1 MGLRAKLAQATYNLE
16 RGEKERSV
24 NHWERR
30 LDDITHSN
38 LRCQHWQLSAL
49 LLQQTF
55 HSHHRAGR
63 SASYLCLR
71 HPSSLL
77 DILGQL
83 ESHPL
88 SYQGPQSVEDS
99 SFVLRFWHIGI
110 WCLLP
115 TPSWEWKPLTLVLG
129 GLDGSVASSSV
140 LPGFFQ
146 SLPSLK
152 RILKQTS
159 VKSSQLPC
167 IDVARVSYSSDL
179 KRKQNQGLE
188 FSQVPTKPCPPP
200 PPHYFFILFSWRA
213 GKCLWFLLKRTHC
226 MWNSN

>member
-1 MGLRAKLAQATYNLE
+1 M
-16 RGEKERSV
+16 
-24 NHWERR
+24 
-30 LDDITHSN
+30 
-38 LRCQHWQLSAL
+38 
-49 LLQQTF
+49 
-55 HSHHRAGR
+55 
-63 SASYLCLR
+63 
-71 HPSSLL
+71 
-77 DILGQL
+77 
-83 ESHPL
+83 
-88 SYQGPQSVEDS
+88 
-99 SFVLRFWHIGI
+99 
-110 WCLLP
+110 P

-200 PPHYFFILFSWRA
+200 PPHYYYYLFFFLKSW
-213 GKCLWFLLKRTHC
+213 KMSLVSSEKDTLHVEFKLVFPIIQFIQSHFLRVQSLLLQSRKGG
-226 MWNSN
+226 